1 MNRGVFV
8 FEFRWP
14 LSGLVL
20 AARVKNSQDHQIGI
34 GEQPFFGLR
43 PSSFCGASDKS
54 EVLAARKAL
63 QVIQADSGEPGD
75 LIRGKE
81 LLAGF
86 DSDQFSLSQICD
98 AANIVNAATK
108 L

>member
-1 MNRGVFV
+1 M
-8 FEFRWP
+8 
-14 LSGLVL
+14 L
-20 AARVKNSQDHQIGI
+20 AARVKDGQDHQVGI

-43 PSSFCGASDKS
+43 TSGLRSASNEA

-63 QVIQADSGEPGD
+63 EVIEADSREPGD
-75 LIRGKE
+75 FIRGEE

-86 DSDQFSLSQICD
+86 DRDQVDLTHLCD
-98 AANIVNAATK
+98 AAHIVNAATK